1 MNYHNNIFPDNHG
14 RGPDPPSPLDPNDA
28 VDYEQLEQEYRDTTM
43 LPDAQEQLQEY
54 LTRTSDTEPDT
65 EVLNS
70 EYAMAYNSEDE
81 AAADRAFEI
90 EQYTKDHPFW
100 CSAYISKASHIVE
113 AATCFNESEHRP
125 SNNQAKP
132 FSLEK
137 VHALMKKQELQPLP
151 RQVSLVVEKAPVP
164 TTNNAYD
171 AAQRLID
178 LYHIAYAEGST
189 YIFDSISHRA
199 VDRGEMK
206 KLILDSC
213 RNDVAISG
221 SGQFVKKVYDL
232 LTMEPRIKHDPKDL
246 LRNIV
251 AFNDAVLDLD
261 TRQVHPHSPDLFVTT
276 HLNASFS
283 LGCNRWC
290 PVFEQ
295 YLHETT
301 GGDTVLQQRIWE
313 AIGYTLV
320 PDQKGKCFIFF
331 QGASHTG
338 KTVLGNFIK
347 NCFVGDV
354 ISPLSID
361 ELSGNFTISDLVG
374 KKLCM
379 DLDLPADPFGKKA
392 VSRLKKL
399 TGGDYISS
407 DVKFSDRVKFTCLA
421 KFVFGSNHAILLPNK
436 DEAFNNRLVVIPF
449 RFTVP
454 KSRQDFDL
462 DKKLALERDSI
473 VVRALDA
480 YQNLRRNSY
489 QFSGSYL
496 PNEVLDDE
504 TVSRVDMVASF
515 LNNFCLVD
523 EAVCTPTAELYNRFT
538 QEYGHVYETKD
549 FSEALNKLCASRN
562 YPVAKTRMKIPE
574 AKNWVNGFQ
583 GLRLN

>member
-1 MNYHNNIFPDNHG
+1 MNANDNHFDHC
-14 RGPDPPSPLDPNDA
+14 GPAPPTPLDSNDT
-28 VDYEQLEQEYRDTTM
+28 VDYEQLDQEYQETM
-43 LPDAQEQLQEY
+43 NTPDAQEQLQDY
-54 LTRTSDTEPDT
+54 LSKTADNEPDIEALNT
-65 EVLNS
+65 EHARVHKG
-70 EYAMAYNSEDE
+70 EDE
-81 AAADRAFEI
+81 AAADRAAEI
-90 EQYTKDHPFW
+90 EWYTKDHPFFS
-100 CSAYISKASHIVE
+100 SAYFSNASHAIE
-113 AATCFNESEHRP
+113 DTALANEENPPRFL
-125 SNNQAKP
+125 NQVKP
-132 FSLEK
+132 LTK
-137 VHALMKKQELQPLP
+137 LPALMKKQEVQPFL
-151 RQVSLVVEKAPVP
+151 RQPPLIAEKASVP

-171 AAQRLID
+171 ATQRLID

-189 YIFDSISHRA
+189 YVFDGISHRA

-206 KLILDSC
+206 KLILASC

-232 LTMEPRIKHDPKDL
+232 LTMEPRIKREPKDL

-251 AFNDAVLDLD
+251 AFNDVVLDLD
-261 TRQVHPHSPDLFVTT
+261 SGQVHPHSPDLFVTT

-283 LGCNRWC
+283 FGCNRCC
-290 PVFEQ
+290 PVFDR
-295 YLHETT
+295 YLRETT

-313 AIGYTLV
+313 AIGFTLV

-374 KKLCM
+374 KKFCM

-449 RFTVP
+449 RHTVP

-462 DKKLALERDSI
+462 DKKLELERDSI
-473 VVRALDA
+473 IVKALDA
-480 YQNLRRNSY
+480 YQQLRKNSY
-489 QFSGSYL
+489 QFSGTYL
-496 PNEVLDDE
+496 PNEALDNE
-504 TVSRVDMVASF
+504 TVSRLDMVASF
-515 LNNFCLVD
+515 LNKFCSLDVGV
-523 EAVCTPTAELYNRFT
+523 ATSTATLYNRFV
-538 QEYGHVYETKD
+538 QEYGPVYATKD
-549 FSEALNKLCASRN
+549 FSEVLNNLCTSKS
-562 YPVAKTRMKIPE
+562 YPVMKTRMKNVNS
-574 AKNWVNGFQ
+574 KNWVYGFQ
-583 GLRLN
+583 GLKLN

>member
-1 MNYHNNIFPDNHG
+1 MNFHNNIFPNNL
-14 RGPDPPSPLDPNDA
+14 GPDPPSPLDPNDA
-28 VDYEQLEQEYRDTTM
+28 VDYEQLEQDHDEFM
-43 LPDAQEQLQEY
+43 ALPEAQEQLQDY
-54 LTRTSDTEPDT
+54 LSKTADNEPDIEALNT
-65 EVLNS
+65 EHARVHKG
-70 EYAMAYNSEDE
+70 EDE
-81 AAADRAFEI
+81 AAADRAAEI
-90 EQYTKDHPFW
+90 EWYTKDHPFF
-100 CSAYISKASHIVE
+100 CSAYFSNASHAIEDTALANEENPPRFLNQVKALTKLPALIEKQEVPSFLRQPPLIAEKAS
-113 AATCFNESEHRP
+113 
-125 SNNQAKP
+125 
-132 FSLEK
+132 
-137 VHALMKKQELQPLP
+137 
-151 RQVSLVVEKAPVP
+151 VP

-171 AAQRLID
+171 ATQRLID

-189 YIFDSISHRA
+189 YVFDGISHRA

-206 KLILDSC
+206 KLILASC

-232 LTMEPRIKHDPKDL
+232 LTMEPRIKREPRDL

-251 AFNDAVLDLD
+251 AFNDVVLDLD
-261 TRQVHPHSPDLFVTT
+261 SGQVHPHSPDLFVTT

-283 LGCNRWC
+283 FGCNRCC
-290 PVFEQ
+290 PVFDR
-295 YLHETT
+295 YLRETT

-320 PDQKGKCFIFF
+320 PDQKGKSFVFF

-347 NCFVGDV
+347 SCFVGDV

-374 KKLCM
+374 KKFCM